1 MSQKSANASNYLLFV
16 AYEAHY
22 NVVLEN
28 HKLIGPA
35 CLNSVKN
42 RIETEK
48 WVKKAKKGPFSGK
61 DLRLG
66 PFNGYLLLLSEF

>member
-1 MSQKSANASNYLLFV
+1 M

-22 NVVLEN
+22 DVVLEN

-35 CLNSVKN
+35 CLSSVKN
-42 RIETEK
+42 IIETEK
-48 WVKKAKKGPFSGK
+48 WVKKGQKRPFSGK

-66 PFNGYLLLLSEF
+66 PFNGYLRLLSEF